1 MPDHVDM
8 STAVERLGAEAPED
22 TAVTVAAGN
31 ATFPKNA
38 TTAVKPKKVVPPK
51 LAKLKKRHAA
61 HVLAVVRSAEKQ
73 EAERQEKLRHA
84 TSKCNLA
91 YLQKRWDH
99 PLEHNRPNV
108 FVLRYPVC
116 SCVR

>member
-1 MPDHVDM
+1 MPAHVVM
-8 STAVERLGAEAPED
+8 STAGECPGAEAPED
-22 TAVTVAAGN
+22 TAATVAACN
-31 ATFPKNA
+31 AIFSKNA
-38 TTAVKPKKVVPPK
+38 TTAAKPKKVVPPK

-61 HVLAVVRSAEKQ
+61 HVLAVIRSAEKQ

-99 PLEHNRPNV
+99 PLEHDWPNV

-116 SCVR
+116 SCVQ